1 VRSKLVA
8 ARLRACEEVICER
21 EKQENIKKQGEE
33 MRLYEFEA
41 KNIFATCGIPIPQGK
56 IITTPKEAKKV
67 AEEIGKEVAL
77 KAQVLVTGR
86 GKLGGVKFA
95 SSPEKAE
102 STASKMLKA
111 RIKGYSVEQILIEEK
126 LVIEQELYLGATYD
140 EVAKKRIMIC
150 SSMGGMDINEVS
162 QKHPEKIFKVLIDPF
177 IGFQPYQAKELSYT
191 LGLPPKMSKTIQSI
205 ILNVWKIFIKFDAT
219 LTEINPLGLTKEGK
233 LIVCDAHI
241 EIEDDALFRQKKRL
255 EKFGINEREDKA
267 RPPTEF
273 EIKAAEIDRA
283 DYRGVAG
290 RVTEFGGNL
299 GLLIGAGGGSLTTF
313 DAVLNHG
320 GKPANY
326 CEVGGNAPVRKIYNL
341 TKLILTKQN
350 VKGLAVITNVYSN
363 SRVDF
368 IARGVIKAMV
378 ESGIDPKRY
387 PILFRSAGA
396 FEKDGYAILKKYGVE
411 YYGRETPMDE
421 AARLAVEMMKKRE

>member
-1 VRSKLVA
+1 
-8 ARLRACEEVICER
+8 
-21 EKQENIKKQGEE
+21 
-33 MRLYEFEA
+33 MRLYECEA
-41 KNIFATCGIPIPQGK
+41 KNIFAAYNIPIPQGK
-56 IITTPKEAKKV
+56 IITTPEEARKATK
-67 AEEIGKEVAL
+67 EIGKKAAL
-77 KAQVLVTGR
+77 KAQVLATGR
-86 GKLGGVKFA
+86 GKVGGVKFV
-95 SSPEKAE
+95 SNPEEAE
-102 STASKMLKA
+102 SAASRMLKT
-111 RIKGYSVEQILIEEK
+111 RIKGYSVEQILVEEK
-126 LVIEQELYLGATYD
+126 LEMKQELYVGATYD
-140 EVAKKRIMIC
+140 EVEKKRIIIC

-177 IGFQPYQAKELSYT
+177 IGFQPYQAKELSCA
-191 LGLPPKMSKTIQSI
+191 LGLPPQISRAIQSI
-205 ILNVWKIFIKFDAT
+205 MLKLWEIFVKFDAT
-219 LTEINPLGLTKEGK
+219 LTEINPLVLTKEDK

-255 EKFGINEREDKA
+255 EEFGIKEREDKA
-267 RPPTEF
+267 RPPTKF
-273 EIKAAEIDRA
+273 EIRAAEIDRA

-290 RVTEFGGNL
+290 RVTEFDGNL

-326 CEVGGNAPVRKIYNL
+326 CEVGGNAPVGKIYNL
-341 TKLILTKQN
+341 TKLILTKQG

-368 IARGVIKAMV
+368 LARGAIKAML
-378 ESGIDPKRY
+378 ELGIDPKRY

-396 FEKDGYAILKKYGVE
+396 FEEDGYAILRKYGVK

-421 AARLAVEMMKKRE
+421 AARLAVEMMKEKE

>member
-1 VRSKLVA
+1 
-8 ARLRACEEVICER
+8 
-21 EKQENIKKQGEE
+21 
-33 MRLYEFEA
+33 MRLYECEA
-41 KNIFATCGIPIPQGK
+41 KNIFAAHNIPIPQGK
-56 IITTPKEAKKV
+56 IITTAEEAKK
-67 AEEIGKEVAL
+67 AAKEIGKAVAL
-77 KAQVLVTGR
+77 KAQVPATGR
-86 GKLGGVKFA
+86 GKVGGVKFA
-95 SSPEKAE
+95 SGSEEAE
-102 STASKMLKA
+102 RTASWMLKA
-111 RIKGYSVEQILIEEK
+111 RIKGCSVEQILVEEK
-126 LVIEQELYLGATYD
+126 LEMEQELYLGATYD
-140 EVAKKRIMIC
+140 EVEKKRIMIC
-150 SSMGGMDINEVS
+150 SSTGGMDINEVS

-177 IGFQPYQAKELSYT
+177 IGFQPYQAKELSYA
-191 LGLPPKMSKTIQSI
+191 LGLPPRISRAIQSI
-205 ILNVWKIFIKFDAT
+205 MVKLWEIFVKFDAT
-219 LTEINPLGLTKEGK
+219 LTEINPLGLTEEGR

-255 EKFGINEREDKA
+255 EKFGIKEREDKA

-273 EIKAAEIDRA
+273 EIRAAEIDRA

-290 RVTEFGGNL
+290 RVTEFDGNL

-326 CEVGGNAPVRKIYNL
+326 CEVGGNAPVGKIYNL
-341 TKLILTKQN
+341 TKLILTKQG

-368 IARGVIKAMV
+368 LARGAIKAML
-378 ESGIDPKRY
+378 ELGIDPKRY

-396 FEKDGYAILKKYGVE
+396 FEEDGYAILKKYGVK

-421 AARLAVEMMKKRE
+421 AARLAVEMMKEKE